1 MDNNEMVFLV
11 PGTKLNGRYVIEHVI
26 GQGGFGITYYARH
39 EILDHAYAIK
49 EFYISGYCSRNT
61 TQHTVSLQ
69 GMSDDMYDKYKQRFL
84 DEAKTVFSLDHPN
97 IVKVVDVFEE
107 NNTVYMVMPFIEGV
121 SLQKMVENNGGP
133 LPYELTV
140 NYMGQLSDAVAYI
153 HSKHI
158 LHRDIKPDNV
168 LITSDN
174 KVMLID
180 FGSAREFVNDKT
192 QRHTSILT
200 QGYAPLEQY
209 NSVSRKGNYTDIY
222 ALGGVYYFCLTG
234 TTPVDA
240 TARLLESGT
249 GDDPLKQPKD
259 LNPNVTEEVNRTI
272 MKAMELRPENRHQT
286 VKEFQDDLLGRNE
299 SKEIVDDAL
308 EMPVDDALEMP
319 SETPKIEETPEKA
332 KEKQPGNAKQEQP
345 KDVKK
350 KTFLGYDKK
359 EWKTKWKIW
368 LAFFTVYEVS
378 YCCFC
383 YYDHGVLYINR
394 LINSVLW
401 FIQAAVA
408 LGFFVWIIRLISKK
422 KNSDIVW
429 PFIISGLGIVSIIE
443 ATLFNIHYSGIEFF
457 ILAMIGLAAIFVYR
471 PEKFKTLPYI
481 VMTAMLTW
489 LCIMT
494 DFMKNFFGEFLHNNL
509 HYYWQLSYSN
519 YLDTLYVYE
528 LELPRYRFVL
538 GYDDLLLFVAIP
550 TITLL
555 VIGIINA
562 KKTKKKVK
570 ENKNESP
577 VETKPETAIPDEQK
591 PESPK
596 KKKSKAWW
604 IILIILILGGAG
616 FAIWQHQENLRQKEL
631 NMYYSCYDANSCRR
645 YLKAYPNGK
654 HRYEVNNSLNKYVN
668 DSIAEVEDNLYRR
681 CNTVNDCNHYLQ
693 QFPNGRYVNNVT
705 KIKEDILAYNNC
717 RTLRDY
723 ENYLSKYPSGKYVN
737 EVKAKIKELNTGV
750 FSVSATKK
758 VYFSKGN
765 LQYQASTNTWR
776 FAEHQWDYIGEANK
790 YISSYYSGWIDL
802 FGWGTSGYN
811 GKYPYMTS
819 KNYYDYGNGNRNI
832 SGTNYDWG
840 VYNTI
845 SNGDGKSWRTLTIDE
860 WAHVLY
866 NRSTNSGIRFVR
878 AVVNN
883 VQGVI
888 ILPDTWDRSFYTL
901 NRINNRDTNCYGN
914 VISYSDWINKLE
926 ANGAVFLPSAGFR
939 DKHYSEI
946 LIYDVGVYGIYSSS
960 TVLDNDMYVMNFFED
975 YLYIERGV
983 RDHGYSVRLVS
994 DL

>member
-11 PGTKLNGRYVIEHVI
+11 PGAKLNGRYVIEHVI

-168 LITSDN
+168 LITPDN

-240 TARLLESGT
+240 TARLLEAGT

-319 SETPKIEETPEKA
+319 TETPKIEEKPEKA
-332 KEKQPGNAKQEQP
+332 KEKQPEKAKQEQP
-345 KDVKK
+345 KDDKK

-368 LAFFTVYEVS
+368 LAFFIVYEVS
-378 YCCFC
+378 QSCFF
-383 YYDHGVLYINR
+383 YYDHGFLNIYR

-429 PFIISGLGIVSIIE
+429 AFIISGLGIVSIVG

-457 ILAMIGLAAIFVYR
+457 ILATLALAAIFVYR

-489 LCIMT
+489 LCSMT
-494 DFMKNFFGEFLHNNL
+494 AFMKNFGGGFLHNNL
-509 HYYWQLSYSN
+509 HYYG
-519 YLDTLYVYE
+519 LDTIYGYDNYI
-528 LELPRYRFVL
+528 PRYKFVL
-538 GYDDLLLFVAIP
+538 GYDDLLLFVTIP

-562 KKTKKKVK
+562 KKAKKNVK
-570 ENKNESP
+570 DNPNTTP

-668 DSIAEVEDNLYRR
+668 DSIAEV
-681 CNTVNDCNHYLQ
+681 
-693 QFPNGRYVNNVT
+693 
-705 KIKEDILAYNNC
+705 
-717 RTLRDY
+717 
-723 ENYLSKYPSGKYVN
+723 
-737 EVKAKIKELNTGV
+737 KAKAEEARKVAESNRYKSQGMINGI
-750 FSVSATKK
+750 FSISSYKK

-765 LQYQASTNTWR
+765 LQYKASTKTWR
-776 FAEHQWDYIGEANK
+776 FAENQWDYVGEDNK
-790 YISSYYSGWIDL
+790 YISSTYSGWIDL
-802 FGWGTSGYN
+802 FGWGTGDKPTKNHQYN
-811 GKYPYMTS
+811 
-819 KNYYDYGNGNRNI
+819 DYG
-832 SGTNYDWG
+832 TFHDWG
-840 VYNTI
+840 NNYI
-845 SNGDGKSWRTLTIDE
+845 SNGGSRRWRTFTKEELIYLFNT
-860 WAHVLY
+860 
-866 NRSTNSGIRFVR
+866 RSTNSGIRYAKAR
-878 AVVNN
+878 VNN
-883 VQGVI
+883 VNGLI
-888 ILPDTWDRSFYTL
+888 LLPDNWDSNYYHLNYTNSYNSSFS
-901 NRINNRDTNCYGN
+901 TNT
-914 VISYSDWINKLE
+914 ISSNDWTNKLE
-926 ANGAVFLPSAGFR
+926 ANGAVFFPAAGDR
-939 DKHYSEI
+939 DPATDNIWDGRRGDYWATTPTEPYGAYYLCFSNDYFSPEC
-946 LIYDVGVYGIYSSS
+946 LVYESRRYGQ
-960 TVLDNDMYVMNFFED
+960 
-975 YLYIERGV
+975 
-983 RDHGYSVRLVS
+983 SVRLIS
-994 DL
+994 DI